1 MICSLSDD
9 DLSVHC
15 GLFLRECVKSSPI
28 HNHILTTGPY
38 LELLFTHYVFN
49 ARFDSCSD
57 VLQVLC
63 DLLRRNKQMVAV
75 TLNADPDLCNKVDF
89 SFHSDTADLS
99 VDPKLDS
106 KRELRRDESHCAC
119 SIPSF

>member
-15 GLFLRECVKSSPI
+15 GLFLRECIKSSPI
-28 HNHILTTGPY
+28 HNHILQSGSF
-38 LELLFTHYVFN
+38 LQQLFTHYVYA

-63 DLLRRNKQMVAV
+63 DLLRRNKQMVAT
-75 TLNADPDLCNKVDF
+75 TLTADSELCDKVMF
-89 SFHSDTADLS
+89 SFLFNMTDLF
-99 VDPKLDS
+99 VDS
-106 KRELRRDESHCAC
+106 
-119 SIPSF
+119 